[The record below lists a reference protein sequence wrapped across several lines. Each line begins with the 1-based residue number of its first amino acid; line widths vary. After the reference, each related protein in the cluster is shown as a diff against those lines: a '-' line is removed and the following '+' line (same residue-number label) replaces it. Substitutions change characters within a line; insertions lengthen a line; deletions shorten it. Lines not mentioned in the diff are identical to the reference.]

1 MLIIGC
7 SLLLGSIQHKLKNLT
22 FYFLEK
28 RLWLNKHIISERTA
42 SPLNSYQGNSR
53 FK

>member
-22 FYFLEK
+22 FQFLEE
-28 RLWLNKHIISERTA
+28 RLDKQAHNVDRMGLSSTESVSEQ
-42 SPLNSYQGNSR
+42 LQL
-53 FK
+53 